1 MKILSL
7 DCATQSAT
15 CAILDDNNVLGE
27 ITFNLKKQH
36 SQILMPMI
44 DDLFKNTQMSI
55 GDIDAFVASKG
66 PGSFTGLR
74 IGMATIKGLSQGSKK
89 PFVTVSTLDSLA
101 YNLAYTDGII
111 CPILDALR
119 DNVYTAL
126 YSFHNLDDINDIS
139 LNRISDYVN
148 ISIDELITML
158 KDKNCNITF
167 VGDGV
172 QKFKEKLL
180 ENLPNI
186 RFAPTHLNLAKASSL
201 GELGLKLLNSGVQ
214 DDIYGAIPIYL
225 RKPQAEREYEEKMRQ
240 K

>member
-7 DCATQSAT
+7 DSATQSAT
-15 CAILDDNNVLGE
+15 CAILDDNKVLGE
-27 ITFNLKKQH
+27 ITFNYKKQH
-36 SQILMPMI
+36 SQILMPII
-44 DDLFKNTQMSI
+44 DELFSNTEMSI

-74 IGMATIKGLSQGSKK
+74 IGMATIKGLSQGTKK

-126 YSFHNLDDINDIS
+126 YTFENCELK
-139 LNRISDYVN
+139 RISDYVN
-148 ISIDELITML
+148 ISIDELISML
-158 KDKNCNITF
+158 KEKDCNISF
-167 VGDGV
+167 VGDGTT
-172 QKFKEKLL
+172 KFKEKLIA
-180 ENLPNI
+180 NLPMS
-186 RFAPTHLNLAKASSL
+186 RFAPGHLNLAKATSL
-201 GELGLKLLNSGVQ
+201 GELGLKLLSNGIF
-214 DDIYGAIPIYL
+214 DDLYASVPIYL

-240 K
+240 NKNE

>member
-15 CAILDDNNVLGE
+15 CAILDDNKVLGE
-27 ITFNLKKQH
+27 ITFNFKKQH

-101 YNLAYTDGII
+101 YNLAYTGGVI

-126 YSFHNLDDINDIS
+126 YNFDNNV
-139 LNRISDYVN
+139 LNQTLDYVN

-158 KDKNCNITF
+158 KDKDCSITF

-172 QKFKEKLL
+172 PKFKEKLITH
-180 ENLPNI
+180 LPNI
-186 RFAPTHLNLAKASSL
+186 HFAPAHLNLAKASSL
-201 GELGLKLLNSGVQ
+201 GELGLKLLSRGIKDN
-214 DDIYGAIPIYL
+214 IYSAIPIYL

-240 K
+240 KENE

>member
-7 DCATQSAT
+7 DSATESAT
-15 CAILDDNNVLGE
+15 CAILDDNRILGE
-27 ITFNLKKQH
+27 ITFNYKKQH
-36 SQILMPMI
+36 SLILMPMI
-44 DDLFKNTQMSI
+44 DELFNNTGMSI

-74 IGMATIKGLSQGSKK
+74 IGMATIKGLSQGTEK

-126 YSFHNLDDINDIS
+126 YTFNNYELTRTSDYMNIS
-139 LNRISDYVN
+139 L
-148 ISIDELITML
+148 DELITML
-158 KDKNCNITF
+158 KEKSCSISF

-172 QKFKEKLL
+172 PKFKEKLIAH
-180 ENLPNI
+180 LPKAG
-186 RFAPTHLNLAKASSL
+186 FAPAHLNLAKATSL
-201 GELGLKLLNSGVQ
+201 GELGLKLLSNGIK
-214 DDIYGAIPIYL
+214 DDIYSSVPIYL
-225 RKPQAEREYEEKMRQ
+225 RKPQAEREYEEKMKQ
-240 K
+240 NKNE